1 MQFCSLQSW
10 VRIFGPTKE
19 KKSIFWR
26 KKNFSAWPPL
36 LIFLSCQNRQLK
48 TEWKIVFLFAALF
61 SKRFLKKFSLM
72 FRRPTAIFV
81 SCIFVCWLDR
91 VLINVKRWNKFL
103 NDHLSLLGRK
113 FWVAP
118 PIYLPLQLKKHFS
131 FFLTLLTT
139 PLSPFDRVIIMFVFC
154 MLARV

>member
-10 VRIFGPTKE
+10 VRILEPTKE

-26 KKNFSAWPPL
+26 KKTFLPDPL
-36 LIFLSCQNRQLK
+36 SSFFLSCQNRQLK

-61 SKRFLKKFSLM
+61 SRRFLKKFSLM

-118 PIYLPLQLKKHFS
+118 PIYLPSFAAQKAFF

-139 PLSPFDRVIIMFVFC
+139 PPSPFDRVIMFVFC